1 MCYQTRL
8 LRNVNELEQR
18 YSATI
23 SNEQH
28 RTLFNKPQYHL
39 NGFAHPNMLVIPQQK
54 PEVLAP
60 GIWGIVPDNKQPDQI
75 KPYYK
80 EAVKYG
86 AGLNA
91 QSEKLFNH
99 FIYRDVALNQRCLI
113 PVTGFF
119 EPHTHLKKKYPFYI
133 HRRDDETISLAGIY
147 TIIGTFITFSILTK
161 KASPLFEK
169 IHNIKKRQPVILNLE
184 SEKKWLDSSLAKDHI
199 NEIIMQPYDE
209 DLLEAYTVSK
219 DIYNNRMDTNVE
231 TIADEVLYP
240 ELENTTLF

>member
-1 MCYQTRL
+1 MCYQTRI
-8 LRNVNELEQR
+8 LRTVNELEQR
-18 YSATI
+18 YSVTI

-28 RTLFNKPQYHL
+28 RTLFNKPQFHL

-60 GIWGIVPDNKQPDQI
+60 GIWGIVPDNKQPDEI

-80 EAVKYG
+80 DAVKYG

-99 FIYRDVALNQRCLI
+99 FIYREVALTQRCII

-119 EPHTHLKKKYPFYI
+119 EPHTRQKKKYPFYI

-147 TIIGTFITFSILTK
+147 TIIGTYITFSILTK

-169 IHNIKKRQPVILNLE
+169 IHNIKKRQPVILNLD
-184 SEKKWLDSSLAKDHI
+184 SEKKWLDSSLTKEHVNDVI
-199 NEIIMQPYDE
+199 LQPYKE

-219 DIYNNRMDTNVE
+219 DLYNNRVDSNVE
-231 TIADEVLYP
+231 TIADKVSYP
-240 ELENTTLF
+240 ELEGNTLL